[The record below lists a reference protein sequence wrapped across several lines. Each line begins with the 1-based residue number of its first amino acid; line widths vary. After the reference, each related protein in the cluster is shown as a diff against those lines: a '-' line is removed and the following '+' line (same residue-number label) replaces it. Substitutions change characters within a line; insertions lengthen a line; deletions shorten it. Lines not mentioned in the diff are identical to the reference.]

1 MQKRGI
7 ESVRQELEQ
16 KLTDEQRSER
26 QTRMQAE
33 VLDRELVQNTNR
45 QAIIGEVKV
54 LSLSPSQ
61 ILEDLQMFEAL
72 NETAERY
79 AITLYAQIA
88 VTNKS
93 MERTER
99 AEQRAEQ
106 QQQQQQQQQH
116 QQQLFNNSNSGAEY
130 HESPRGGDRARYKQQ
145 KQRHV
150 QPEKEKEAIAL
161 RKVSV

>member
-116 QQQLFNNSNSGAEY
+116 QQQLFNNSIVFLFEL
-130 HESPRGGDRARYKQQ
+130 ER
-145 KQRHV
+145 
-150 QPEKEKEAIAL
+150 I
-161 RKVSV
+161 